1 MGWIFSFVSD
11 ALSNFAKIEE
21 IEVKKVAKADWHISC
36 VKKAGIQFIK
46 SFFPLICG
54 TLHVFIAISGS

>member
-36 VKKAGIQFIK
+36 VKKAGIQLIK
-46 SFFPLICG
+46 SFIPFICG
-54 TLHVFIAISGS
+54 ASQVF